1 MVPLRQVS
9 CAGLI
14 AIALN
19 ESGCS
24 VIDSLSA
31 EARAWGK
38 EFRPLHA
45 DASGELKNLVFSS
58 INTMRR
64 CGMCGASISPVHVL
78 FIVGQA
84 DPSPEVI
91 TILCSVVEE
100 ARQRFRSKLGRAILA
115 LCGQF
120 QPLGEA
126 VRGILRPLPI
136 QSVRLNGFDA
146 IVLLDSMNTRGV
158 ALTPA
163 EAAATHAAAL
173 ANLTITDVSP
183 CLHQLLEHGRTS
195 LQMDGVYASL
205 GVAEA
210 VFSVGEMRHQISER
224 LYRGMASTILMDSE
238 RTTVDSIV
246 DDAWLGDVEKALLT
260 TDINPQDATLIDVLK
275 SSQAQSLQATFAQRE
290 YHVGRFLAFM
300 AAREVALRR
309 LQDRCRVRLENFM
322 DEFAPWYVRFKL
334 GKLPVLKAEPIINV
348 HEHLDGMRVL
358 LLVICLL
365 GLLTVVGVCIYA
377 EAFPVVAM
385 LLVAVFALGA
395 LAILIAGLYVRT
407 TTRIDPLLPVQR
419 DMIRELNSFRARHEL
434 ASALLDQHCSI
445 VRSFRQEIEA
455 LRESRVGQQPPIVPD
470 SIPIPDDVLNL
481 LLESHQINTAN
492 ALRTFWSLP
501 EQDFTLVTGAR
512 ESARDDFS
520 QRLRLHAQAM
530 CAAFSDIGM
539 ADLFKLMGGQAALEH
554 PFIVTTLNRL
564 QAESSP
570 WMPVEGKILKTVVAI
585 PHSVS
590 PELREAVLDRIGRP
604 VDCVETTR
612 ESLIVV
618 QWTQG
623 YTSPALNTAAGRL

>member
-1 MVPLRQVS
+1 
-9 CAGLI
+9 
-14 AIALN
+14 
-19 ESGCS
+19 
-24 VIDSLSA
+24 
-31 EARAWGK
+31 
-38 EFRPLHA
+38 
-45 DASGELKNLVFSS
+45 
-58 INTMRR
+58 
-64 CGMCGASISPVHVL
+64 
-78 FIVGQA
+78 
-84 DPSPEVI
+84 
-91 TILCSVVEE
+91 
-100 ARQRFRSKLGRAILA
+100 
-115 LCGQF
+115 
-120 QPLGEA
+120 
-126 VRGILRPLPI
+126 
-136 QSVRLNGFDA
+136 
-146 IVLLDSMNTRGV
+146 
-158 ALTPA
+158 
-163 EAAATHAAAL
+163 
-173 ANLTITDVSP
+173 
-183 CLHQLLEHGRTS
+183 
-195 LQMDGVYASL
+195 
-205 GVAEA
+205 
-210 VFSVGEMRHQISER
+210 
-224 LYRGMASTILMDSE
+224 
-238 RTTVDSIV
+238 
-246 DDAWLGDVEKALLT
+246 
-260 TDINPQDATLIDVLK
+260 
-275 SSQAQSLQATFAQRE
+275 
-290 YHVGRFLAFM
+290 
-300 AAREVALRR
+300 
-309 LQDRCRVRLENFM
+309 
-322 DEFAPWYVRFKL
+322 
-334 GKLPVLKAEPIINV
+334 
-348 HEHLDGMRVL
+348 
-358 LLVICLL
+358 
-365 GLLTVVGVCIYA
+365 
-377 EAFPVVAM
+377 
-385 LLVAVFALGA
+385 VFALGA